1 MSFSGFKDNSPR
13 HESISENSEDN
24 HYEYLNEDYFDNE
37 NDDND
42 EDVVDEGDYDETNTA
57 TISDYQ
63 DQENNNSN
71 TIYLKSINNS
81 IKLMVERV
89 SELSDNIQSWE
100 EKGNTQLEQFA
111 DILRNYKTKSNGQTY
126 KSKKFAKRKRLS
138 ESDDAIEDITNF
150 DEEIPNDYMEEDETN
165 THVMKSNTLQRNKLI
180 LDDYLKTKQ
189 LERDFM
195 TEKHKLQMEILKL
208 ELEIKRNEFLK
219 DA

>member
-1 MSFSGFKDNSPR
+1 MTIFSHGRKK
-13 HESISENSEDN
+13 E
-24 HYEYLNEDYFDNE
+24 
-37 NDDND
+37 
-42 EDVVDEGDYDETNTA
+42 
-57 TISDYQ
+57 
-63 DQENNNSN
+63 
-71 TIYLKSINNS
+71 
-81 IKLMVERV
+81 
-89 SELSDNIQSWE
+89 
-100 EKGNTQLEQFA
+100 TQLEQFA

-126 KSKKFAKRKRLS
+126 RSKKFAKRKRLS

-150 DEEIPNDYMEEDETN
+150 DQEIPYDHMEEDETQISAI
-165 THVMKSNTLQRNKLI
+165 KSNTLHRNKLI